1 MLCENCGLLR
11 RFFSLLLV
19 AVGLMTT
26 GLSQVPKI
34 GTDSTL
40 DVATWNIE
48 WFGDSLNGPSNE
60 VTQLKNVT
68 EVITSM
74 DMDIVALCEVSNP
87 GYWQKLQNNLTD
99 YGAVITAYTQTQKTA
114 LLYRK
119 SMFKLLYSK
128 SILLAYDYEF
138 ASGRFPLEV
147 ALETQWGSKKD
158 TVYCWVIHLK
168 ANTGSTSEK
177 LASYDRRAKAAEEL
191 KKYLDPKKRL
201 KGWVLGDW
209 NDDLDVSI
217 VSGKASPFLAWRND
231 TNYVFPSYRLTLA
244 KQKSTANYS
253 EMIDHMSC
261 LPAMKPNWLLNQSGV
276 MVGDAYIGSYRLNTS
291 DHYPVWA
298 KFSMNFKTLDFLG
311 TDLPMIAKPYVYWN
325 GLRWEIARDY
335 AASPI
340 SAGDT
345 KIYDL
350 SGKFIFSGRIEDFV
364 PQSEGVNYLQIVRSN
379 GEIFQQILCLVGA

>member
-1 MLCENCGLLR
+1 MRSENCGLLR
-11 RFFSLLLV
+11 RLILAILI
-19 AVGLMTT
+19 AVSSFIAGF
-26 GLSQVPKI
+26 SQVPKI
-34 GTDSTL
+34 GSDSTL

-48 WFGDSLNGPSNE
+48 WFGDSINGPNNE
-60 VTQLKNVT
+60 VNQLKNVT

-74 DMDIVALCEVSNP
+74 DMDIMALCEVSNT
-87 GYWQKLQNNLTD
+87 GYWQKLQNNLTE
-99 YGAVITAYTQTQKTA
+99 YGAVITTYNQTQKTA

-147 ALETQWGSKKD
+147 ALETQFGAKKD

-191 KKYLDPKKRL
+191 KKYLDSKKRL

-298 KFSMNFKTLDFLG
+298 KFSMDFKALDFLG
-311 TDLPMIAKPYVYWN
+311 TDAPMMARPFVYWN
-325 GLRWEIARDY
+325 GAKWEIARDY

-350 SGKFIFSGRIEDFV
+350 SGKLIFAGRIEDFV

-379 GEIFQQILCLVGA
+379 GEIFRQILVRLGA

>member
-1 MLCENCGLLR
+1 MRSENCGLLR
-11 RFFSLLLV
+11 RLIV
-19 AVGLMTT
+19 AILIAVSSFTAGF
-26 GLSQVPKI
+26 SQVPKI
-34 GTDSTL
+34 GSDSTL

-48 WFGDSLNGPSNE
+48 WFGDSINGPNNE

-74 DMDIVALCEVSNP
+74 DMDIMALCEVSNT
-87 GYWQKLQNNLTD
+87 GYWQKLQNNLTE
-99 YGAVITAYTQTQKTA
+99 YGAVITTYNQTQKTA

-147 ALETQWGSKKD
+147 ALETQLGAKKD

-191 KKYLDPKKRL
+191 KKYLDSKKRL
-201 KGWVLGDW
+201 KVWVLGDW

-298 KFSMNFKTLDFLG
+298 KFSMDFKALDFLG
-311 TDLPMIAKPYVYWN
+311 TDAPMMARPFVYWN
-325 GLRWEIARDY
+325 GAKWEIARDY

-345 KIYDL
+345 KIYDV
-350 SGKFIFSGRIEDFV
+350 SGKLIFAGRIEDFV

-379 GEIFQQILCLVGA
+379 GEIFRQILVRLGA

>member
-1 MLCENCGLLR
+1 MRSEICGLLR
-11 RFFSLLLV
+11 RLIIAIII
-19 AVGLMTT
+19 AVSSFTAGF
-26 GLSQVPKI
+26 SQVPKI
-34 GTDSTL
+34 GSDSTL

-48 WFGDSLNGPSNE
+48 WFGDSINGPNNE

-74 DMDIVALCEVSNP
+74 DIDILALCEVSNP

-99 YGAVITAYTQTQKTA
+99 YGAVITTYTQTQKTA

-147 ALETQWGSKKD
+147 ALETQWGGKKD

-177 LASYDRRAKAAEEL
+177 LASYNRRAKAAEEL

-217 VSGKASPFLAWRND
+217 VSGKASPFLAWRSD

-244 KQKSTANYS
+244 KQKSTASYS
-253 EMIDHMSC
+253 EMIDHISC
-261 LPAMKPNWLLNQSGV
+261 LPAMKPNWLPNQSGV

-298 KFSMNFKTLDFLG
+298 KFSMDFKALDFLSS
-311 TDLPMIAKPYVYWN
+311 DDFMMSKPFVYWN
-325 GLRWEIARDY
+325 GAKWEIVRDY

-345 KIYDL
+345 KIYDV
-350 SGKFIFSGRIEDFV
+350 SGNLIFSGRIEEFV
-364 PQSEGVNYLQIVRSN
+364 PQIEGMYYLQIVRSN
-379 GEIFQQILCLVGA
+379 GELFQQILCRLGN

>member
-1 MLCENCGLLR
+1 MRSENCGLLR
-11 RFFSLLLV
+11 RLILAILI
-19 AVGLMTT
+19 AVSSFIAGF
-26 GLSQVPKI
+26 SQVPKI
-34 GTDSTL
+34 GSDSTL

-48 WFGDSLNGPSNE
+48 WFGDSINGPNNE

-74 DMDIVALCEVSNP
+74 DMDIMALCEVSNT
-87 GYWQKLQNNLTD
+87 GYWQKLQNNLTE
-99 YGAVITAYTQTQKTA
+99 YGAVITTYNQTQKTA

-147 ALETQWGSKKD
+147 ALETQLGAKKD

-191 KKYLDPKKRL
+191 KKYLDSKKRL

-298 KFSMNFKTLDFLG
+298 KFSMDFKALDFLG
-311 TDLPMIAKPYVYWN
+311 TDAPMMARPFVYWN
-325 GLRWEIARDY
+325 GAKWEIARDY

-345 KIYDL
+345 KIYDV
-350 SGKFIFSGRIEDFV
+350 SGKLIFAGRIEDFV

-379 GEIFQQILCLVGA
+379 GEIFRQILVRLGA

>member
-1 MLCENCGLLR
+1 MPFHKQGFLR
-11 RFFSLLLV
+11 SLLLFLG
-19 AVGLMTT
+19 AIFGSVGLT
-26 GLSQVPKI
+26 LAQVPKV
-34 GTDSTL
+34 GSDTTL
-40 DVATWNIE
+40 DIATWNIE

-68 EVITSM
+68 EVISSM
-74 DMDIVALCEVSNP
+74 DMDIISLCEVSNA
-87 GYWQKLQNNLTD
+87 GYWQKLQNNLPG
-99 YGAVITAYTQTQKTA
+99 YGAVITTYTQTQKTA

-168 ANTGSTSEK
+168 ANTGTTAEK
-177 LASYDRRAKAAEEL
+177 LSSYDRRAKAAEEL

-217 VSGKASPFLAWRND
+217 VSGKASPFLAWRSD

-244 KQKSTANYS
+244 KQKSTASYS
-253 EMIDHMSC
+253 EMIDHISC
-261 LPAMKPNWLLNQSGV
+261 LPAMKPNWLPNQSGV

-298 KFSMNFKTLDFLG
+298 KFSMDFKALDFLG
-311 TDLPMIAKPYVYWN
+311 SDDFMMSKPFVYWN
-325 GLRWEIARDY
+325 GIAWEIAKDY
-335 AASPI
+335 V
-340 SAGDT
+340 SAPLNVEDA
-345 KIYDL
+345 KIFNV
-350 SGKFIFSGRIEDFV
+350 SGKLIFSGRIKDFV
-364 PQSEGVNYLQIVRSN
+364 PQSEGVNYLQIARSN
-379 GEIFQQILCLVGA
+379 GEIFQQVLVR